1 MIVWLEKRMHHVL
14 LLDRR
19 LPFDQLRYWN
29 KSLDRVARQW
39 INENGK
45 SSSYRQ
51 TWKMSLDMHFSTHM
65 KCKGL
70 RGIMDSNS
78 LKSQHWKTRN
88 GILEGYTSN
97 ITQRPQIEKTQA
109 RLRLVPCTLLIQIS
123 FSSGASCP
131 CVDSWGCLYSG
142 GFCVRGLG
150 VYPFWLAFV
159 T

>member
-1 MIVWLEKRMHHVL
+1 MCY

-45 SSSYRQ
+45 SSSNRQ

-97 ITQRPQIEKTQA
+97 ITQRPQIKKPKHA
-109 RLRLVPCTLLIQIS
+109 
-123 FSSGASCP
+123 
-131 CVDSWGCLYSG
+131 
-142 GFCVRGLG
+142 
-150 VYPFWLAFV
+150 
-159 T
+159 